1 MMGMVVAAV
10 LGWVLLLGPG
20 SAEAASAKV
29 RTRYTGVVNL
39 NEATVA
45 QLDVL
50 PGVGARAAQRI
61 IAFRQKRPFK
71 RIEELV
77 RVKGF
82 GKKQFLKLKPHLTL
96 EGPTTLKAE
105 KVPVELPAVHITAAV
120 APARALAPAP
130 AAKP

>member
-1 MMGMVVAAV
+1 MSARMMGAVVAAV
-10 LGWVLLLGPG
+10 LGWVLLGPG
-20 SAEAASAKV
+20 SAEAAGAKV

-39 NEATVA
+39 NEATAA

-50 PGVGARAAQRI
+50 PGVGAKAAQRI
-61 IAFRQKRPFK
+61 VAARQKRPFK

-96 EGPTTLKAE
+96 EGPTTLTAE
-105 KVPVELPAVHITAAV
+105 KVPVELPAVHITAAG
-120 APARALAPAP
+120 AP
-130 AAKP
+130 AAVPAAKH

>member
-1 MMGMVVAAV
+1 MLGTVVAAV
-10 LGWVLLLGPG
+10 LGLVLLATG
-20 SAEAASAKV
+20 SAEAASAKT

-50 PGVGARAAQRI
+50 PGVGAKAAQRI
-61 IAFRQKRPFK
+61 VAWRQKRAFK
-71 RIEELV
+71 RTEELV

-105 KVPVELPAVHITAAV
+105 KVPVELPAVHLTAA
-120 APARALAPAP
+120 AAPAP
-130 AAKP
+130 AQPQAQAAKP